1 MRGQDSD
8 FNPVTSTQSIR
19 IRLPPVGGGA
29 MAFLPT
35 TAASA
40 RQLPLL
46 SNSGGG
52 HKLAFR
58 MKRSFS
64 YQWALGSILA
74 GWLASAPSGLAQ
86 DLQPI
91 SLPPPQMTGGKPLMQ
106 ALKERQTVR
115 DFSPASLPP
124 QVLSDLLWAGDG
136 INRPEIAHRTAPS
149 AMNSQEID
157 LYVATTEGIYVYD
170 AKGNRM
176 EAVAS
181 GDIRAR
187 TGGQDFVKVAPVA
200 LILVADL
207 TRLTKAKPEDK
218 ARYATID
225 AGYISQN
232 IYLFCA
238 SAGLATVVHETDRT
252 GLREALHLKPD
263 QKIIIAQSVG
273 YPKATPASNGSVR

>member
-1 MRGQDSD
+1 M
-8 FNPVTSTQSIR
+8 N
-19 IRLPPVGGGA
+19 RL
-29 MAFLPT
+29 
-35 TAASA
+35 
-40 RQLPLL
+40 
-46 SNSGGG
+46 
-52 HKLAFR
+52 
-58 MKRSFS
+58 FS
-64 YQWALGSILA
+64 PRALGSILA
-74 GWLASAPSGLAQ
+74 GWIVCALPGLAQ

-115 DFSPASLPP
+115 DFSPAKLPL

-157 LYVATTEGIYVYD
+157 IYVATTEGIYVFD
-170 AKGNRM
+170 AKSNRM
-176 EAVAS
+176 EPVTS

-187 TGGQDFVKVAPVA
+187 TGSQDFVKVAPVA

-207 TRLTKAKPEDK
+207 TRQTKANPEDK
-218 ARYATID
+218 ERYATFD
-225 AGYISQN
+225 AGCISQN

-273 YPKATPASNGSVR
+273 YPKAAPAGSGSAR